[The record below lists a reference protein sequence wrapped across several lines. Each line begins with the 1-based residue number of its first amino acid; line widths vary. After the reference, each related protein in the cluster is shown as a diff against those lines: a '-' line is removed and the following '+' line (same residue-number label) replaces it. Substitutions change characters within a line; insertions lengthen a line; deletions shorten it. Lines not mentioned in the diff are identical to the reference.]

1 MLCPQLA
8 HTCTADPE
16 SRMATSIFQRSA
28 IRQNPV
34 GMLDDP
40 DIVASEYADARRL
53 QARMGIYS
61 RAADA
66 AFDAVVETAPAKVLD
81 VGAGTGELAIPGI
94 EAVLADA
101 CALPPPD
108 RSFDCVVANWM
119 LYHVADREQAIAE
132 LARVLRPGG
141 RLVAATFSERNLDE
155 LWEALGDDTP
165 RGHGFTAENGAAQL
179 QRRFANVEARRIEWP
194 IEFSDRDAL
203 QAIVAATIRRSHLA
217 ARVPHLP
224 MPFEATARHAVFVA
238 AA

>member
-8 HTCTADPE
+8 HTCTTDPE